1 MSFTTTT
8 ANLISPKTLFSREA
22 KHEIFYP
29 ESDGKPMAETDI
41 HRDLLMEL
49 VEGLK
54 LFFKTAE
61 EVYVTGNIMF
71 YYTEG
76 LPEDCISPDVMV
88 VFGVPKGE
96 RRSYFLWQEKQPP
109 AIVIELA
116 STSSWKSDR
125 IEKPVLYA
133 MLGVREYF
141 VFNPLYPSR
150 SAALL
155 GFRLNKSGYYDS
167 LELGENRLFSEQL
180 GLELVDTGETLRL
193 FNPESKKFLP
203 TIFENAEKA
212 EKADELE
219 LENAQ
224 LKARLAELEALVKK

>member
-1 MSFTTTT
+1 MNFTTATT
-8 ANLISPKTLFSREA
+8 NVISPRTMFSQEA
-22 KHEIFYP
+22 KREVFYP

-54 LFFKTAE
+54 LFFKTEE

-109 AIVIELA
+109 AVFIELA
-116 STSSWKSDR
+116 
-125 IEKPVLYA
+125 
-133 MLGVREYF
+133 
-141 VFNPLYPSR
+141 
-150 SAALL
+150 
-155 GFRLNKSGYYDS
+155 
-167 LELGENRLFSEQL
+167 
-180 GLELVDTGETLRL
+180 
-193 FNPESKKFLP
+193 
-203 TIFENAEKA
+203 
-212 EKADELE
+212 
-219 LENAQ
+219 
-224 LKARLAELEALVKK
+224 